1 MDSQA
6 ASREARRLRA
16 EIARHDDLYYRQAAP
31 ELSDLQYDALVRD
44 LARLE
49 QDYPDLVDK
58 DSPTRRVGSDSDS
71 RFPSQPHSRPMISL
85 QNSYVLDDVALFV
98 DRVKRALAR
107 DDIDITVEPKIDGV
121 ALAVRF
127 EDGRL
132 TAALTRG
139 DGKRGDVITNN
150 AKAIR
155 GVPDVLPEAWRDAF
169 PGRPRAIEIRGEVY
183 MTYSRLAELNAR
195 RQLDGAEAL
204 ANPRNAT
211 AGTLKTLDVD
221 VVASR
226 GLKVF
231 FYQIVPLDGET
242 GLSTHRRELDALRT
256 IGLPVNDYLRTASD
270 NAGLAAH
277 LTELDGLR
285 GGLDY
290 QIDGAVLKV
299 DELATHDQLGATA
312 KAPRWGLAYKFAAE
326 EAETRLEAV
335 TLQVG
340 RTGVITPVAELE
352 PVSLAGTT
360 VARASLH
367 NRDEMTRLDLRV
379 GDRVRVAKGGDII
392 PKILG
397 VVVAARPDAAEPMI
411 WPDRCPVCE
420 TDLIREEDESAYRCT
435 NPACPAQVARRLTHF
450 AGREAC
456 DIDGLGEKGV
466 TQLLDAGL
474 VHALPDL
481 FNLRRDAV
489 AALPGWAEKSADTL
503 LQGVE
508 RAKSRPWAA
517 KIFALGIPGVG
528 VTTATLLARV
538 YPDIAKLRTAEPRE
552 LAAIPGLGE
561 TTAVKNIGAFLSD
574 PRVASMLDAL
584 SDAGFLRD
592 RERVETP
599 VAAPANSWFAG
610 KTFVLTGTLERSS
623 RTEAK
628 QAIERL
634 GGKVTGSVSG
644 RTDVVVTGTD
654 PGSKLAK
661 AHKLGVT
668 VLDETVFLARLRDEG
683 VDDDR

>member
-1 MDSQA
+1 MDSEDVR
-6 ASREARRLRA
+6 REVRRLRT

-31 ELSDLQYDALVRD
+31 EISDQDYDALVRD

-49 QDYPDLVDK
+49 QDHPDLIDS
-58 DSPTRRVGSDSDS
+58 DSPTRRVGSDSDA

-85 QNSYVLDDVALFV
+85 QNSYDLDDVALFV
-98 DRVKRALAR
+98 DRVKRALGC
-107 DDIDITVEPKIDGV
+107 DDIDFTVEPKIDGV

-132 TAALTRG
+132 TTALTRG
-139 DGKRGDVITNN
+139 DGNRGDVITNN

-155 GVPDVLPEAWRDAF
+155 GVPDVLPEAWQSAF

-183 MTYSRLAELNAR
+183 LTYSRLAELNAR
-195 RQLDGAEAL
+195 RQHDGAEAL

-211 AGTLKTLDVD
+211 AGTLKTLDVE

-226 GLKVF
+226 GLTVF
-231 FYQIVPLDGET
+231 FYQIVPLNGET
-242 GLSTHRRELDALRT
+242 GLSTHRQELDALRAL
-256 IGLPVNDYLRTASD
+256 GLPVNDYLRTAND
-270 NAGLAAH
+270 NAGLSAH
-277 LTELDGLR
+277 LAELDGLR

-299 DELATHDQLGATA
+299 DELDTHAKLGATA

-340 RTGVITPVAELE
+340 RTGVITPVAELV

-397 VVVAARPDAAEPMI
+397 VVIEARSDKAEPMI

-420 TDLIREEDESAYRCT
+420 TGLVREEDESAYRCT
-435 NPACPAQVARRLTHF
+435 NPACPAQVARRLAHF

-466 TQLLDAGL
+466 AQLLEAGL
-474 VHALPDL
+474 VRALPDL
-481 FNLRRDAV
+481 FNLQRDAV

-528 VTTATLLARV
+528 VTTATVLART
-538 YPDIAKLRTAEPRE
+538 YPNIAELRTAESGA

-574 PRVASMLDAL
+574 PRVVSMLEAL
-584 SDAGFLRD
+584 ISAGFLRD

-599 VAAPANSWFAG
+599 MATPVESWFAG
-610 KTFVLTGTLERSS
+610 KTFVLTGTLEHSS

-644 RTDVVVTGTD
+644 RTDVLLAGAD
-654 PGSKLAK
+654 PGAKLTK

-668 VLDETVFLARLRDEG
+668 VLDEAAFLARLRDEG
-683 VDDDR
+683 VDDDH

>member
-6 ASREARRLRA
+6 ARREARRLRA
-16 EIARHDDLYYRQAAP
+16 EIARHDDLYYRQATP
-31 ELSDLQYDALVRD
+31 EISDQDYDALVRD

-49 QDYPDLVDK
+49 QDHPDLVDS
-58 DSPTRRVGSDSDS
+58 DSPTRRVGSDSDT
-71 RFPSQPHSRPMISL
+71 RFPSRPHSRPMISL

-98 DRVKRALAR
+98 DRVERALDR
-107 DDIDITVEPKIDGV
+107 DDIDFTVEPKIDGV

-132 TAALTRG
+132 TTALTRG

-155 GVPDVLPEAWRDAF
+155 GVPEVLPEAWMDAF

-183 MTYSRLAELNAR
+183 LTYSRLAELNDR
-195 RQLDGAEAL
+195 RQRDGEEAL

-226 GLKVF
+226 GLSVF

-242 GLSTHRRELDALRT
+242 GLSTHRQELDALRALD
-256 IGLPVNDYLRTASD
+256 LPVNDYLRTAGDSD
-270 NAGLAAH
+270 GLAAH
-277 LTELDGLR
+277 LAELDGLR

-299 DELATHDQLGATA
+299 DELGTHDQLGATA

-340 RTGVITPVAELE
+340 RTGVVTPVAELE
-352 PVSLAGTT
+352 PVALAGTT

-397 VVVAARPDAAEPMI
+397 VVVEGRSDTAEPMV

-420 TDLIREEDESAYRCT
+420 TELVREEDESAYRCT

-466 TQLLDAGL
+466 AQLLDAGL

-481 FNLRRDAV
+481 FNLQRDAV
-489 AALPGWAEKSADTL
+489 AALPGWAQKSADTL

-528 VTTATLLARV
+528 VTTAAVLALA
-538 YPDIAKLRTAEPRE
+538 YPNIAKLRTAESSA
-552 LAAIPGLGE
+552 LADIPGLGE

-584 SDAGFLRD
+584 IVVGFLLD
-592 RERVETP
+592 RERVDVP
-599 VAAPANSWFAG
+599 VAASVDSWFAN
-610 KTFVLTGTLERSS
+610 KTFVLTGTLERGS
-623 RTEAK
+623 RTDAK
-628 QAIERL
+628 RTIERL

-644 RTDVVVTGTD
+644 RTDAVIAGTD

-668 VLDETVFLARLRDEG
+668 ILDEAAFLARLRDEG
-683 VDDDR
+683 VDDDH